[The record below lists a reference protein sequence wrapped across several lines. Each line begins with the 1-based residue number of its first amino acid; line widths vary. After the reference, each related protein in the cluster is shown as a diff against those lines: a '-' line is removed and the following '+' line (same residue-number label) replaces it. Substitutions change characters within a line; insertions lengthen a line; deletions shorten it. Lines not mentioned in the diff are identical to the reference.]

1 MRRKRYQ
8 RGSVRPRKRGGKT
21 YWYAQWREDG
31 TPRSKELG
39 LYSSMSRAQAEGIL
53 SEILQPI
60 NAAAGC
66 KQGAVLKHTFG
77 QFVEKVYL
85 PVWTGKWKT
94 STAMTE
100 IDRIKY
106 HLIQPLGDKAIRDIT
121 REEMQKLLNQK
132 AEKLSTSVVS
142 HLRFRLRSIFE
153 LAVSEGAV
161 DRNPAVTLYTPRD
174 CQPGREKR
182 VLTSDEFMRM
192 LTVLDLREK
201 VIVRLATIEGMRPGE
216 ITALKVGDLELSDF
230 RINVRRRLYR
240 GNIDD
245 PKTGRSK
252 REVALTYGTLS
263 LMEVWVDRLIRN
275 SAEDW
280 VFECEHPGAPL
291 RRDNAWKHISKRL
304 EPIGMEW
311 ATFQVMRRTFASRGK
326 ESGIDA
332 HTRAAQMGNTVDV
345 NENEYAQS
353 DFKTRLAAVR
363 KFESTFLQ

>member
-1 MRRKRYQ
+1 M
-8 RGSVRPRKRGGKT
+8 
-21 YWYAQWREDG
+21 E
-31 TPRSKELG
+31 
-39 LYSSMSRAQAEGIL
+39 
-53 SEILQPI
+53 
-60 NAAAGC
+60 
-66 KQGAVLKHTFG
+66 
-77 QFVEKVYL
+77 
-85 PVWTGKWKT
+85 
-94 STAMTE
+94 
-100 IDRIKY
+100 
-106 HLIQPLGDKAIRDIT
+106 
-121 REEMQKLLNQK
+121 
-132 AEKLSTSVVS
+132 
-142 HLRFRLRSIFE
+142 
-153 LAVSEGAV
+153 
-161 DRNPAVTLYTPRD
+161 RNPAVTLSTPRD

-216 ITALKVGDLELSDF
+216 ITALQVGDLELLEF

-252 REVALTYGTLS
+252 REVALTYGALS
-263 LMEVWVDRLIRN
+263 LIEVWVDRLIRN

-304 EPIGMEW
+304 EPIGMDW

>member
-8 RGSVRPRKRGGKT
+8 RGSVKPRKRGGKT

-31 TPRSKELG
+31 SPRSKELG

-85 PVWTGKWKT
+85 PVWTGKWKM

-100 IDRIKY
+100 VDRIKY
-106 HLIQPLGDKAIRDIT
+106 HLMQPLGDKAIRDIT
-121 REEMQKLLNQK
+121 REEMQTLLNQK
-132 AEKLSTSVVS
+132 AESLSTSVVS
-142 HLRFRLRSIFE
+142 HLRFRLRSIFQ
-153 LAVSEGAV
+153 LAMSEGAV
-161 DRNPAVTLYTPRD
+161 DRNPATTLYTPRD

-182 VLTSDEFMRM
+182 VLTSEEFMRM

-216 ITALKVGDLELSDF
+216 ILGLKVGDLDLAEF

-252 REVALTYGTLS
+252 REVALTYGTLG
-263 LMEVWVDRLIRN
+263 LIEAWVDRLIRD
-275 SAEDW
+275 SAGDW
-280 VFECEHPGAPL
+280 LFECEHPGSPL
-291 RRDNAWKHISKRL
+291 RRDNAWKHIQKRL
-304 EPIGMEW
+304 EPIGMGW

>member
-8 RGSVRPRKRGGKT
+8 RGSVKPRKRGGKT

-77 QFVEKVYL
+77 QFVDKVYL

-121 REEMQKLLNQK
+121 REEMQTLLNQK

-153 LAVSEGAV
+153 L
-161 DRNPAVTLYTPRD
+161 
-174 CQPGREKR
+174 
-182 VLTSDEFMRM
+182 
-192 LTVLDLREK
+192 
-201 VIVRLATIEGMRPGE
+201 
-216 ITALKVGDLELSDF
+216 
-230 RINVRRRLYR
+230 
-240 GNIDD
+240 
-245 PKTGRSK
+245 
-252 REVALTYGTLS
+252 
-263 LMEVWVDRLIRN
+263 
-275 SAEDW
+275 
-280 VFECEHPGAPL
+280 
-291 RRDNAWKHISKRL
+291 
-304 EPIGMEW
+304 
-311 ATFQVMRRTFASRGK
+311 
-326 ESGIDA
+326 
-332 HTRAAQMGNTVDV
+332 
-345 NENEYAQS
+345 
-353 DFKTRLAAVR
+353 
-363 KFESTFLQ
+363 